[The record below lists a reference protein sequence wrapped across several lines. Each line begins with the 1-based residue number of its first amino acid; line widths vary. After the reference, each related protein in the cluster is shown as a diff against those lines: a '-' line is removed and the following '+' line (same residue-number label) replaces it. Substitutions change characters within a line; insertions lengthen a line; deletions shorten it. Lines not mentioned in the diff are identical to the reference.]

1 MKAAKIFKQYIWL
14 TDTIRRAGRIT
25 FSEINERWARTDMS
39 GGLRMSRATFNR
51 HRKAIEEIF
60 DLCIECQETG
70 RNSYYYI
77 ENKEL
82 LENDNLQHWMLDSLT
97 IGNLLM
103 ESTSLRDR
111 IVLEKIPVG
120 KHFLNPIIN
129 SMKLNR
135 KLVLTYQKFGQEEP
149 YTITVEPY
157 AIKVFKQRWYLLA
170 KNYKRPEP
178 TIYALDRMLEVQ
190 ETDEGFE
197 FPVGFDTERFFK
209 NFYGVMYNPNE
220 KAERIVIRAYPP
232 LTHYLRTLP
241 LHHSQKELEGKGD
254 YADFEYYLYPT
265 FDFLQELFSQ
275 MYDLEVLKPAHLR
288 EEMKRRLARTM
299 ERYE

>member
-1 MKAAKIFKQYIWL
+1 
-14 TDTIRRAGRIT
+14 
-25 FSEINERWARTDMS
+25 
-39 GGLRMSRATFNR
+39 MSRATFNR

-111 IVLEKIPVG
+111 IVLEMIPAG

-157 AIKVFKQRWYLLA
+157 AIKVFKQRWYLVA

-178 TIYALDRMLEVQ
+178 TIYALDRVVDLQ
-190 ETDEGFE
+190 ETSEHFDCPED
-197 FPVGFDTERFFK
+197 FDTELFFK
-209 NFYGVMYNPNE
+209 DYYGVMCHTGD

-232 LTHYLRTLP
+232 LTNYLDTLP
-241 LHHSQKELEGKGD
+241 LHDSQKVLESTPEHT
-254 YADFEYYLYPT
+254 DFELYLHPT
-265 FDFLQELFSQ
+265 FDFLQELFAQ
-275 MYDLEVLKPAHLR
+275 MHEVEVLEPLWLR
-288 EEMKRRLARTM
+288 KQMKEYLQKTL
-299 ERYE
+299 ERYG